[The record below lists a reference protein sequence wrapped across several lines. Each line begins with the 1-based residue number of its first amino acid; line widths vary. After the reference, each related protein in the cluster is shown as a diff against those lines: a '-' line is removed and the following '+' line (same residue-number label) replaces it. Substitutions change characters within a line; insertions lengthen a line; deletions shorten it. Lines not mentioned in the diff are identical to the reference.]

1 MKNYFLVSNTVTTQ
15 PTKEASGFISGFI
28 SVCKIRS
35 SYKMKSK

>member
-15 PTKEASGFISGFI
+15 PTKEASGFIS
-28 SVCKIRS
+28 VCKIRS